1 MRDLI
6 KIIFTSRLMQ
16 HRVQYALILVSVV
29 LGVTSFSAIKFVNTS
44 LLSHFRKSV
53 DSVTAQGMIPIW
65 SISGSVPADLY
76 SKIKSVDGVE
86 SVVPVHEQQFLHLE
100 TDLPVKV
107 VSLDLI
113 ELSYTLRS
121 KNQTDASVDE
131 NLGDKMQAA
140 LTQNRILLASRRV
153 VEKLGETKN
162 ISLYHSG
169 KKFEFEIIEVNHL
182 PDDSGLVLYSDISH
196 SHEFNDNP
204 QSITRFEVEVD
215 SQERERTLQDI
226 KRIVPESISVGASAD
241 RYQQGVKLVE
251 SFQINLLSLSLVSL
265 LVGFF
270 IILLSVS
277 LGFHQRLRELSLL
290 LALGVTKLQIG
301 VVLFLESLILGGL
314 GGVIGIPLGLLL
326 SRLMIV
332 EASKNVS
339 RLYFAIV
346 ADVVPEWID
355 VVMGIG
361 VGMVATMMATVFVL
375 VRLSEVNPNL
385 FFKKDL
391 EEVDFTAGKFKI
403 AAFGGVCLLLAAIC
417 HGLTS
422 FERSYLSFV
431 TCFFFVLAVVGLLPT
446 LLSLYFS
453 IIAKFTRGFLVHTMA
468 NFDKY
473 LFRYAQVLSALVIA
487 FALVFSILHM
497 TASFRQSLLV
507 WVDGQFRADMYISNV
522 DAHYRPYESFLPER
536 MMVLASEDQRI
547 ERYYTITRQRASF
560 RDRFPVLT
568 VTDTKQ
574 FLDLFFSEDLLQVS
588 KTNLPIAASENF
600 MIRHD
605 LNIGS
610 EIKIELNSK
619 TAALQIVSTFK
630 DFTNEDGQL
639 VLDAKHTSVLGLVA
653 AKPQLMHIYLKEDA
667 DLDVTIEDFKNK
679 LSGFELKIL
688 SHGTLRELIIEVLD
702 QTFVLADALKWIS
715 LIVALVGLVINMLL
729 MTDIRTVFF
738 SMLRVLGLNQTQT
751 LVLLLIE
758 NGIVIAFALLAGYI
772 VSFGLVY
779 ILVYGI
785 QKYYFS
791 WVLSLAFEHSALGFL
806 AAGLVVLSVVLSM
819 IFSRRIHRIPLGVG
833 VRYE

>member
-1 MRDLI
+1 M
-6 KIIFTSRLMQ
+6 
-16 HRVQYALILVSVV
+16 QYALILISVI
-29 LGVTSFSAIKFVNTS
+29 LGVASFSAIKFVNTS

-53 DSVTAQGMIPIW
+53 DSVTTQGMIPIW
-65 SISGSVPADLY
+65 SVFGVVPVDLY
-76 SKIKSVDGVE
+76 SKIKSVDGVQG
-86 SVVPVHEQQFLHLE
+86 VVPILEQQFLHLA

-113 ELSYTLRS
+113 ELGYALRS
-121 KNQTDASVDE
+121 QDQNDASVDE
-131 NLGDKMQAA
+131 DIGNIIQAA
-140 LTQNRILLASRRV
+140 LTRSHVLLASRRV
-153 VEKLGETKN
+153 VDKLGGAG
-162 ISLYHSG
+162 SVALYQSG
-169 KKFEFEIIEVNHL
+169 KKFVFELLEVNHL
-182 PDDSGLVLYSDISH
+182 VEDTGLVLYSDISQAPQLI
-196 SHEFNDNP
+196 DNP
-204 QSITRFEVEVD
+204 QSITRFEAMID
-215 SQERERTLQDI
+215 SQVREQVLDDI
-226 KRIVPESISVGASAD
+226 KSVVPDSVTVGANTD
-241 RYQQGVKLVE
+241 RYQQGAKLVE

-290 LALGVTKLQIG
+290 LALGVTKIQIAA
-301 VVLFLESLILGGL
+301 VLFLESLILGGL
-314 GGVIGIPLGLLL
+314 GGVLGIPLGLLL

-339 RLYFAIV
+339 RLYFAVV
-346 ADVVPEWID
+346 ADVVPEWLD
-355 VVMGIG
+355 VAMG
-361 VGMVATMMATVFVL
+361 VGVGVVATMMATVFVL
-375 VRLSEVNPNL
+375 VRLTEVSPNL
-385 FFKKDL
+385 FFKKDI
-391 EEVDFTAGKFKI
+391 EEVDFAVGKFKI
-403 AAFGGVCLLLAAIC
+403 AAFGVLFLLLSGLC
-417 HGLTS
+417 HAFTS
-422 FERSYLSFV
+422 FERPYLSFV
-431 TCFFFVLAVVGLLPT
+431 TCFFFVLAVVGLLPM
-446 LLSLYFS
+446 LLSVYFKG
-453 IIAKFTRGFLVHTMA
+453 IAKFTRGFLVHTMA

-497 TASFRQSLLV
+497 TASFRKSLLV
-507 WVDGQFRADMYISNV
+507 WVDGQFRADIYISNV
-522 DAHYRPYESFLPER
+522 DAHYRPYESVLPETLMSVVR
-536 MMVLASEDQRI
+536 EDQRVKQ
-547 ERYYTITRQRASF
+547 YYTITRQRITY
-560 RDRFPVLT
+560 RDRSPVLT

-574 FLDLFFSEDLLQVS
+574 FLDQFFSEELIRISGLGV
-588 KTNLPIAASENF
+588 PVAASENF

-605 LNIGS
+605 LKIGS
-610 EIKIELNSK
+610 EIKVALNAR
-619 TAALQIVSTFK
+619 TVALQIVSIFK

-639 VLDAKHTSVLGLVA
+639 VLDAKHASALGWQRLQ
-653 AKPQLMHIYLKEDA
+653 PQLMHIYLKEGIN
-667 DLDVTIEDFKNK
+667 VETTIEDFKNQ
-679 LSGFELKIL
+679 LSGYELKIL

-738 SMLRVLGLNQTQT
+738 SMLRVLGLNRTQT

-758 NGIVIAFALLAGYI
+758 NCIVIAFALLAGYV

-806 AAGLVVLSVVLSM
+806 VAGLIVLSLILSM